1 MEMILIS
8 RIIRLI
14 GLPFGK
20 SLSLMSNYQDWFKW
34 LITFSILWIQHN
46 TSFIVN
52 QNLRWHNL
60 QNVNRGKMLMNR
72 YSKRNKL
79 SLQAAQAAPKF
90 DLWFNA
96 CNYSVKLLLQI
107 VWVVRLLSKLLS
119 SIPAMMFQ
127 CYRNFNSDFDW
138 SLIHEE
144 WLSEL

>member
-1 MEMILIS
+1 MNFVGFQGKLCFMEMILIS

-34 LITFSILWIQHN
+34 LITFSVLWIQHN

-96 CNYSVKLLLQI
+96 CNYFVKLFFLDI
-107 VWVVRLLSKLLS
+107 MS
-119 SIPAMMFQ
+119 SAAFEQTLVLYTCHDVPM
-127 CYRNFNSDFDW
+127 
-138 SLIHEE
+138 L
-144 WLSEL
+144 